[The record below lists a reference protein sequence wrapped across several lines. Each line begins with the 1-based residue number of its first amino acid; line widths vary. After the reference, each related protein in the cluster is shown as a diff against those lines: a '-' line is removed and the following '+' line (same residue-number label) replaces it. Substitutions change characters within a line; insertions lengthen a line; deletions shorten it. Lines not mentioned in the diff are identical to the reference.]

1 MFPLMRMNCWLLLL
15 MVFFLFWGCGHQEET
30 VIASVNGTKLT
41 LEDLYAEVPEEY
53 LDSIT
58 GEQKRQF
65 LDRWVNAELRYQ
77 EALRQGLQRD
87 PTIKEEIREAERTIL
102 IADLIQREL
111 DRRIIVTDEEAL
123 AYYQAHVE
131 EYTRG
136 ADEVRASQ
144 ILVATF
150 EEASRIRKE
159 IEAGGDFARLAKEH
173 SVDPSAQQGGDLGFF
188 GSLDVLQELSK
199 FAFSSSP
206 GTLSPPIK
214 TEFGYH
220 LLTITNSKKAGT
232 VRSFEL
238 VRDEI
243 IGQFS
248 MAKERQELDKLLQ
261 ELRENS
267 SIKQNLSLLDIA
279 HSPSESTSAIPRN
292 DG

>member
-1 MFPLMRMNCWLLLL
+1 MFPLTRMDCWLVLS

-65 LDRWVNAELRYQ
+65 LDRWINAELLYQ

-111 DRRIIVTDEEAL
+111 DRRIMVTDEEAL
-123 AYYQAHVE
+123 AYYQGHVE
-131 EYTRG
+131 DYTRG
-136 ADEVRASQ
+136 TDEVRASQ

-150 EEASRIRKE
+150 EEASRIRNE

-188 GSLDVLQELSK
+188 ARQDVLSEIAK
-199 FAFSSSP
+199 FAFSSSS

-267 SIKQNLSLLDIA
+267 SIKQNLNLLDIA
-279 HSPSESTSAIPRN
+279 RSPSESTSAIPRN

>member
-1 MFPLMRMNCWLLLL
+1 VFPLKRMGCWFVLS
-15 MVFFLFWGCGHQEET
+15 MVLFLFWGCGHQEET

-41 LEDLYAEVPEEY
+41 LDDLYAEVPEEY

-65 LDRWVNAELRYQ
+65 LERWINAELLYQ

-87 PTIKEEIREAERTIL
+87 PMIKEETREAERNIL
-102 IADLIQREL
+102 IANLIQREL
-111 DRRIIVTDEEAL
+111 DRRVVVTDDEAR
-123 AYYQAHVE
+123 AYYQAHAE
-131 EYTRG
+131 AFTRKT
-136 ADEVRASQ
+136 DEVRASQ
-144 ILVATF
+144 ILVPTD
-150 EEASRIRKE
+150 EAANRIRKE
-159 IEAGGDFARLAKEH
+159 IEGGGDFARLAREH

-188 GSLDVLQELSK
+188 AREDVLPELAK

-220 LLTITNSKKAGT
+220 IITITDSRKAGS

-238 VRDEI
+238 VQDEI
-243 IGQFS
+243 IVQFS
-248 MAKERQELDKLLQ
+248 MTKERQELDQLLQ

-267 SIKQNLSLLDIA
+267 SIKQNLSLLDIV
-279 HSPSESTSAIPRN
+279 HSPAESTSALPQN
-292 DG
+292 GD

>member
-1 MFPLMRMNCWLLLL
+1 
-15 MVFFLFWGCGHQEET
+15 MVLFLFWGCGHREET
-30 VIASVNGTKLT
+30 LIASVNGTKLT

-65 LDRWVNAELRYQ
+65 LQRWINAELLYQ

-87 PTIKEEIREAERTIL
+87 PTIKEEIREAERNIL

-111 DRRIIVTDEEAL
+111 DRRVVVTEEEAL
-123 AYYQAHVE
+123 AYYQAHASD
-131 EYTRG
+131 YTRK
-136 ADEVRASQ
+136 ADEIRASQ
-144 ILVATF
+144 ILVPTY

-159 IEAGGDFARLAKEH
+159 IEAGGDFARWAREH

-188 GSLDVLQELSK
+188 ARQDVLPELTK

-220 LLTITNSKKAGT
+220 ILTITDSRKAGS

-243 IGQFS
+243 DGQFS
-248 MAKERQELDKLLQ
+248 MAKERQELDQLLQ

-279 HSPSESTSAIPRN
+279 HSPSESTSAIP
-292 DG
+292 

>member
-1 MFPLMRMNCWLLLL
+1 MFPLTRMDCWLVLS

-65 LDRWVNAELRYQ
+65 LDRWINAELLYQ

-111 DRRIIVTDEEAL
+111 DRRIMVTDEEAL